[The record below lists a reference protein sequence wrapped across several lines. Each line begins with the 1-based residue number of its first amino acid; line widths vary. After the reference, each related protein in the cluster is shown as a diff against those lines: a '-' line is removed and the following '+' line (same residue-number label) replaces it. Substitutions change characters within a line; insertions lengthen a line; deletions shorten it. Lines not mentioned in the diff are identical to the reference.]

1 MRRAARASSSSS
13 FRRRPRSIARPD
25 TPPHLRF
32 VSRVPSTLP
41 HASSSRLERS
51 LRPSTPGEARARGR
65 RGVARARDLRRR
77 DAPRDDVAV
86 ARHPADVG
94 VRHELVR
101 RQRLQRSRP
110 DEGVLHQGVDE
121 AREL

>member
-1 MRRAARASSSSS
+1 
-13 FRRRPRSIARPD
+13 
-25 TPPHLRF
+25 
-32 VSRVPSTLP
+32 
-41 HASSSRLERS
+41 
-51 LRPSTPGEARARGR
+51 
-65 RGVARARDLRRR
+65 
-77 DAPRDDVAV
+77 
-86 ARHPADVG
+86 